1 MTREEKTALIQEL
14 AQALREAEGFYLVHL
29 GPLNAEETLKLRR
42 TFYQRGL
49 RIRVVKNT
57 LLNKAFQAAGIAQAE
72 AFLPVLHQSTALI
85 LCGADVKAPAQALQD
100 FQKELQKEYPAFKA
114 AYVEES
120 AFVGAQYLETLLRFK
135 TKNELLGELIARLQ
149 SPIQQLLGSL
159 QTGGHTLA
167 GILKT
172 LSER

>member
-1 MTREEKTALIQEL
+1 MTRDEKTALIQEL
-14 AQALREAEGFYLVHL
+14 AQALSEASGFYLVHL

-42 TFYQRGL
+42 TFYEKGL

-57 LLNKAFQAAGIAQAE
+57 LLHKALQAAGIAEAE
-72 AFLPVLHQSTALI
+72 AFAPALHQSTALI
-85 LCGADVKAPAQALQD
+85 LCTADVKVPAQALQD
-100 FQKELQKEYPAFKA
+100 FQKELKKDYPAFKA
-114 AYVEES
+114 AYVEEA
-120 AFVGAQYLETLLRFK
+120 AFVGAQYLDALLRFK

-159 QTGGHTLA
+159 QSGGHTLA
-167 GILKT
+167 GVLKT